1 MRILVMSDIHANL
14 SALEAVLNDAGL
26 VDAVWCLGDLV
37 GYGPNPN
44 ECVQRIQ
51 ELPNLV
57 CVQGN
62 HDAAALGK
70 IDTEA
75 FNNEAGQALR
85 WTKTTLSTSSLAF
98 LDSLPEKQVVDLVTL
113 THGSPR
119 RPIWEYILDTYTA
132 ALNLLALE
140 TPYGFV
146 GHSHHP
152 VVFMVNGEDAV
163 TYELPEADQVVE
175 MPPLAIFNPGS
186 VGQPRDHDPR
196 AAYAIYEPE
205 IRRWTQRRIA
215 YDIVE
220 TQNRIR
226 AAELPLRFAVRL
238 VEGS

>member
-119 RPIWEYILDTYTA
+119 RPIWSIFWILIPRRSICWRWKRRMG
-132 ALNLLALE
+132 LW
-140 TPYGFV
+140 
-146 GHSHHP
+146 
-152 VVFMVNGEDAV
+152 
-163 TYELPEADQVVE
+163 
-175 MPPLAIFNPGS
+175 AI
-186 VGQPRDHDPR
+186 HT
-196 AAYAIYEPE
+196 
-205 IRRWTQRRIA
+205 IRWC
-215 YDIVE
+215 
-220 TQNRIR
+220 
-226 AAELPLRFAVRL
+226 
-238 VEGS
+238 SW

>member
-1 MRILVMSDIHANL
+1 
-14 SALEAVLNDAGL
+14 
-26 VDAVWCLGDLV
+26 
-37 GYGPNPN
+37 
-44 ECVQRIQ
+44 
-51 ELPNLV
+51 
-57 CVQGN
+57 
-62 HDAAALGK
+62 
-70 IDTEA
+70 
-75 FNNEAGQALR
+75 
-85 WTKTTLSTSSLAF
+85 
-98 LDSLPEKQVVDLVTL
+98 
-113 THGSPR
+113 
-119 RPIWEYILDTYTA
+119 
-132 ALNLLALE
+132 
-140 TPYGFV
+140 
-146 GHSHHP
+146 
-152 VVFMVNGEDAV
+152 MVNGEDAV